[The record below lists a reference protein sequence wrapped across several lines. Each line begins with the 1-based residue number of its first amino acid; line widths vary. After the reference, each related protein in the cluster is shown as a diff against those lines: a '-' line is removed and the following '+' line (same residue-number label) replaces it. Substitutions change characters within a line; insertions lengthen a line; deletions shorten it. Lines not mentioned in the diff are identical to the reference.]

1 MPEGNEFIILII
13 VIKTFSYRTIQIGN
27 NIWGFVCIFSA
38 VCEFPNISD
47 FINTHA
53 IAAVCFAC
61 QNCQTRSVIRPNAR
75 VHCVCIYIYI
85 SVFKAQMMITL
96 LCLWCNKQRI
106 NATGLKIDCLPFI
119 SSFPLFVYLWWSPQ
133 CVHFPN
139 MCVCVCVSMV
149 TGILLYMDNFLSC
162 AYHFLSFCKD
172 LSLPWT
178 ACTHPIS
185 NCEHWQWILRWI
197 TMWAANTLANKIRW
211 TPRSTMMELARKRLE
226 NKVAGKTRFSATTKR
241 ERLQV
246 RDLRAHTWV
255 YST

>member
-13 VIKTFSYRTIQIGN
+13 VIKKTFSYRTIQIGN

-61 QNCQTRSVIRPNAR
+61 VKTARLDQWSVLMHVFI
-75 VHCVCIYIYI
+75 VYVYIYI

-139 MCVCVCVSMV
+139 VCVCEY
-149 TGILLYMDNFLSC
+149 GNWYFII
-162 AYHFLSFCKD
+162 H
-172 LSLPWT
+172 
-178 ACTHPIS
+178 
-185 NCEHWQWILRWI
+185 
-197 TMWAANTLANKIRW
+197 
-211 TPRSTMMELARKRLE
+211 
-226 NKVAGKTRFSATTKR
+226 G
-241 ERLQV
+241 
-246 RDLRAHTWV
+246 
-255 YST
+255 